1 VRLLPSMKIW
11 LSCDGT
17 LDRRAIKMNLAN
29 EGFEARKKEEEVTA
43 KKRKAEDDARW
54 EGTILLPFVWVFLA
68 ILMPTP
74 QKPGNSA
81 WTVGVPSPIHRKR
94 RKSRRATFLAEVL
107 SRSGVRAVSVPVHIA
122 HW

>member
-1 VRLLPSMKIW
+1 MKIL

-17 LDRRAIKMNLAN
+17 LGRRAVKMNLAN

-54 EGTILLPFVWVFLA
+54 EGTVLYHSYMSFLA
-68 ILMPTP
+68 ILMPTL

-94 RKSRRATFLAEVL
+94 RRNRRATFLAEVL
-107 SRSGVRAVSVPVHIA
+107 FRFGVRAVSVPVHITP
-122 HW
+122 W